1 MFTQCQFLACR
12 SVAPLQDTPAVKA
25 TYSADVTVPK
35 DFVVKMS
42 ANDTAVEEKGENKVY
57 KFDNQ
62 IKTPSYL
69 IALAIGDL
77 AVKQIGGRTSVIT
90 EPEGLDKAANELD
103 ELQTYL
109 DEVEKFVGLPY
120 IWGTYNVLVLPPS
133 FPFGGMENP
142 MLTFVTPT
150 MITGDKSQIATA
162 IHEVGHS
169 WMGNL
174 VTCKSWE
181 DAWLNES
188 PTVYIQKKV
197 TEKLYG
203 KERARVETS
212 IDNFGLDTALG
223 NLEDSPGLTQL
234 HLDLSGTTP
243 EAGKS

>member
-1 MFTQCQFLACR
+1 M
-12 SVAPLQDTPAVKA
+12 KA